1 MKKILCALAILLSG
15 FILITSMKPA
25 DFDDK
30 VDELASYCSS
40 NGYNAEYGILVDYGK
55 SMLSRRF
62 YLVDLKTGDVVMWT
76 LCGHGCG
83 SCKWRAILNAEISN
97 EPGSHCSSVGHYR
110 IGTKRKMYTRD
121 AMAFELDGL
130 DKTNSNVRSRSILLH
145 ESQWLISHGCVTLRP
160 DKFEKAAEILQS
172 QPKNVIMW
180 VYI

>member
-1 MKKILCALAILLSG
+1 MKKILCALVVLLSG
-15 FILITSMKPA
+15 FVLLTSMKPV

-30 VDELASYCSS
+30 VSELTSYCNS

-55 SMLSRRF
+55 SILSRRF
-62 YLVDLKTGDVVMWT
+62 YLVDLKTGGVVMRS

-83 SCKWRAILNAEISN
+83 RNGSILNAEISN
-97 EPGSHCSSVGHYR
+97 VPKSHCSSVGHYR

-130 DKTNSNVRSRSILLH
+130 DKTNSNARSRSILLH
-145 ESQWLISHGCVTLRP
+145 ESEWLISHGCVTLRP
-160 DKFEKAAEILQS
+160 DRFKEAAEILQS

-180 VYI
+180 IYV